1 MKIKA
6 LEDRRKH
13 QDYAIEKA
21 RILVEEDGTII
32 YVHEHVFGFFTV
44 NENKRLGTVNA
55 CVKVLVSGDLRF
67 FCQATGGY
75 VSVPN

>member
-1 MKIKA
+1 MKNKV
-6 LEDRRKH
+6 LENRRKH
-13 QDYAIEKA
+13 QDQAIEKA

-32 YVHEHVFGFFTV
+32 YVHEHAVGHFTV

-55 CVKVLVSGDLRF
+55 GVKVLVSGDLRF
-67 FCQATGGY
+67 FCQATNGY